1 MPIGIKGVKMRITDK
16 KTKRPIKIIQ
26 FGAGVFLRGFF
37 DWMLQ
42 GANDAGIYNG
52 NAVIVRSRTSG
63 ADPLEAQN
71 FNYTH
76 LARDGAHNEATIV
89 DSIEGSLNASEDYKG
104 FLALAENPDTDL
116 IVSNTTEAGITYSAC
131 EFPESKCPE
140 SFPAKLCALLYH
152 RYQKGLSPMLIV
164 PCELI
169 ENNADALK
177 EIVLRHASDWKLEK
191 EFFDYIEECSFRNT
205 LVDRIVSGK
214 PSEKIDLGYEDELV
228 NTSEYFYLFV
238 IEGERDERLPFDKLF
253 DGVKYV
259 PSVKPYRTI
268 KVRIL
273 NGAHTSMIPFALN
286 RSVPSVGEC
295 LKNDEVSAHLA
306 ECLAEIV
313 DSLDIDRSE
322 TEAYAKSVLE
332 RFANPYI
339 YHKCA
344 SISLN
349 SVSKFKVRVLPS
361 ILDYER
367 KFGKAPSALIRAFA
381 ELIKF
386 YKEGTPSDSPDAMEK
401 LKNGTVEQILSDTEL
416 WGEDLSRF
424 SSLVKW

>member
-1 MPIGIKGVKMRITDK
+1 MKITENK
-16 KTKRPIKIIQ
+16 PQRPIKVIQ

-37 DWMLQ
+37 DPMLQ
-42 GANDAGIYNG
+42 IANEKGIYNG
-52 NAVIVRSRTSG
+52 SAVIVRSRTG
-63 ADPLEAQN
+63 GVDPLEAQS

-76 LARDGAHNEATIV
+76 IARDASHNEVTLV
-89 DSIEGSLNASEDYKG
+89 DCIAGSLNALESYKE
-104 FLALAENPDTDL
+104 FLALGENPDTEV
-116 IVSNTTEAGITYSAC
+116 IVSNTTEAGIAY
-131 EFPESKCPE
+131 EKCDFSEQECPN
-140 SFPAKLCALLYH
+140 SFPAKLTALLYR
-152 RYQKGLSPMLIV
+152 RYSVGLPPMLVI

-169 ENNADALK
+169 ENNADILK
-177 EIVLRHASDWKLEK
+177 KIVLQHASDWSLEGG
-191 EFFDYIEECSFRNT
+191 FFEYIEKCSFRNT

-214 PSEKIDLGYEDELV
+214 PSEKIELGYEDELV
-228 NTSEYFYLFV
+228 NTSEYFHLFV
-238 IEGERDERLPFDKLF
+238 IEGESDSRLPFDKIF
-253 DGVKYV
+253 SGVKYV

-286 RSVPSVGEC
+286 RGVETVGDC
-295 LKNDEVSAHLA
+295 LKNEEVSAHLKA
-306 ECLAEIV
+306 CLGEIL
-313 DSLDIDRSE
+313 DSLDIDRAE
-322 TEAYAKSVLE
+322 CEAYAGDVLE

-339 YHKCA
+339 HHRCA

-367 KFGKAPSALIRAFA
+367 KQGKAPLALIRALG

-386 YKEGTPSDSPDAMEK
+386 YKIGNPNDAPKAMEK
-401 LKNGTVEQILSDTEL
+401 LKAGTVQQILSDKEL

-424 SSLVKW
+424 AKEVELYANSSK

>member
-1 MPIGIKGVKMRITDK
+1 MKITDK
-16 KTKRPIKIIQ
+16 KTKRPVKIIQ

-52 NAVIVRSRTSG
+52 NAMVVRSRTSG
-63 ADPLEAQN
+63 ADPLEAQG

-76 LARDGAHNEATIV
+76 LARDASHNEAMLV
-89 DSIEGSLNASEDYKG
+89 DSIEGSLNACEDYEG
-104 FLALAENPDTDL
+104 FLALGENPDTDL

-131 EFPESKCPE
+131 DFPSEACPE

-152 RYQKGLSPMLIV
+152 RYKKGLSPMLIV

-169 ENNADALK
+169 ESNADILK

-191 EFFDYIEECSFRNT
+191 GFFDYIEECSFRNT

-214 PSEKIDLGYEDELV
+214 PSEKIDLGYEDALV

-238 IEGERDERLPFDKLF
+238 IEGEPDERLPFDKIF

-286 RSVPSVGEC
+286 RGVPSVGEC
-295 LKNDEVSAHLA
+295 LKDEEVSAHLT

-313 DSLDIDRSE
+313 DSLDIDRGE

-367 KFGKAPSALIRAFA
+367 KFGKAPRALVRALA
-381 ELIKF
+381 ELIIF
-386 YKEGTPSDSPDAMEK
+386 YKNGEPSDSPDAMEK
-401 LKNGTVEQILSDTEL
+401 LKNGTVEQALSDKEL
-416 WGEDLSRF
+416 WGEDLSRLAKEVNAYAN
-424 SSLVKW
+424 SSKR

>member
-1 MPIGIKGVKMRITDK
+1 MKITDK
-16 KTKRPIKIIQ
+16 RVKRPIKIIQ

-42 GANDAGIYNG
+42 KANDSGIYNG
-52 NAVIVRSRTSG
+52 NAVIVRSRTG
-63 ADPLEAQN
+63 GTDPLEEQG

-76 LARDGAHNEATIV
+76 LARDSSHNDITLV
-89 DSIEGSLNASEDYKG
+89 DSIEGSLNALESYKE
-104 FLALAENPDTDL
+104 FLSLGENPDTEV
-116 IVSNTTEAGITYSAC
+116 IVSNTTEAGIVYC
-131 EFPESKCPE
+131 ECEYPCSECP
-140 SFPAKLCALLYH
+140 STFPAKLAMLLYH
-152 RYQKGLSPMLIV
+152 RYKAGLSPMLII

-169 ENNADALK
+169 ENNADILK
-177 EIVLRHASDWKLEK
+177 EIVLRHANDWSLDGG
-191 EFFDYIEECSFRNT
+191 FFDYIEKCSFRNT

-214 PSEKIDLGYEDELV
+214 PSEKIELAYEDAFV

-238 IEGERDERLPFDKLF
+238 IEGAQDSRLPFDKLLS
-253 DGVKYV
+253 GVKYV

-286 RSVPSVGEC
+286 RGVPTVGEC
-295 LKNDEVSAHLA
+295 LENDEVSAHLKA
-306 ECLAEIV
+306 CLVEIV
-313 DSLDIDRSE
+313 NSLDIDRAE
-322 TEAYAKSVLE
+322 CEAYARDVLE
-332 RFANPYI
+332 RFANPHI
-339 YHKCA
+339 HHRCA

-361 ILDYER
+361 ILDYE
-367 KFGKAPSALIRAFA
+367 KKYGKTPSALIRAFG

-386 YKEGTPSDSPDAMEK
+386 YKTGEPNDNPEAISK
-401 LKNGTVEQILSDTEL
+401 LKDGTVEQILSDKEL

-424 SSLVKW
+424 TKEVEAYANSSK